1 MKRDIAIPSEL
12 FYDTRLGFTER
23 LVLIVL
29 YSFSSPSTGVARPS
43 LKGIAMRSGLRSVTA
58 VKKSLQQL
66 ASHNWIE
73 IKAAKGKPNHYLLL
87 TPPLSSLPKDEVRVS
102 KQSTKSTKSTKS
114 INYYLAKSTKPYTH
128 TQQHAERAERAE
140 QAERESSPGS
150 QKGKYGSG
158 KEDSEQ
164 VQFDKDKAEGNVS
177 GTSGSLGIHTYT
189 ALAEILGGRDP
200 SRVRS
205 DTDDHQPFP
214 NAVNA
219 GRADA

>member
-43 LKGIAMRSGLRSVTA
+43 LKGIAMRSGLRSVTP
-58 VKKSLQQL
+58 VKKALQQL

-73 IKAAKGKPNHYLLL
+73 IKAAKGKPSHYLLH
-87 TPPLSSLPKDEVRVS
+87 TPPISSLPKDEVILS
-102 KQSTKSTKSTKS
+102 KQSKQS
-114 INYYLAKSTKPYTH
+114 INYYLAKSTKSTKPYTH
-128 TQQHAERAERAE
+128 TQQHAE
-140 QAERESSPGS
+140 QAERESSHGS
-150 QKGKYGSG
+150 QKEKYGSD
-158 KEDSEQ
+158 KADSEQ
-164 VQFDKDKAEGNVS
+164 VQCDKDKAEGNVS

-200 SRVRS
+200 SRVRK
-205 DTDDHQPFP
+205 DIDEHQPFS
-214 NAVNA
+214 NSGNA

>member
-43 LKGIAMRSGLRSVTA
+43 LKGIAMRSGLRSVTP
-58 VKKSLQQL
+58 VKKALQQL

-73 IKAAKGKPNHYLLL
+73 IKAAKGKPSHYLLH
-87 TPPLSSLPKDEVRVS
+87 TPPISSLPKDEVILS
-102 KQSTKSTKSTKS
+102 KQSKQS
-114 INYYLAKSTKPYTH
+114 INYYLAKSTKSTKSTKPYTH
-128 TQQHAERAERAE
+128 TQQHAERAER
-140 QAERESSPGS
+140 ESSHGSQNGS

-164 VQFDKDKAEGNVS
+164 VQFDKDKAEGS
-177 GTSGSLGIHTYT
+177 DGRTSGSLGIHTYT

-200 SRVRS
+200 RRVRK
-205 DTDDHQPFP
+205 DIDEHQPFP